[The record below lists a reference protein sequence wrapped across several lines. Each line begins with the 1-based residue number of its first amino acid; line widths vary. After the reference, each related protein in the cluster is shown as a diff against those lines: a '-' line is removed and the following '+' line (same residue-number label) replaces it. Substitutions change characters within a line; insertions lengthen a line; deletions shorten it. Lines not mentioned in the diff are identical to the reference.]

1 VSLAKPPSQ
10 NSTPSSSENLVFANG
25 RLCADFRPLSVG
37 GLLRN
42 PDGEPM
48 SERPE
53 PNHPA
58 RVGRLRSLGA
68 VLGCDTEG
76 APKRLTL
83 KGNYSEPSLPFP
95 DRMQWLAK
103 VQRLIA
109 VHSRDGKSFPH
120 KVGSVAYAIA
130 HVGNVCRLG
139 LDGIADRAGCV
150 VSTAQACI
158 AWLEEQGALTWS
170 HTARRHSNGRMVRS
184 ANLYTLITNFEGLVA
199 TIARAVRATWRERPR
214 SSNTNQCHGL
224 TQTVSFIDRE
234 EARKRLSE
242 VRKAREAQQLA
253 IWNAR
258 HAT

>member
-1 VSLAKPPSQ
+1 
-10 NSTPSSSENLVFANG
+10 
-25 RLCADFRPLSVG
+25 
-37 GLLRN
+37 
-42 PDGEPM
+42 M
-48 SERPE
+48 SELQE
-53 PNHPA
+53 SSHPA

-68 VLGCDTEG
+68 VLGCEADG
-76 APKRLTL
+76 APRRITL
-83 KGNYSEPSLPFP
+83 KGNYAEPSLPFP

-130 HVGNVCRLG
+130 HIGNVCRLG
-139 LDGIADRAGCV
+139 LDGIAERAGCV
-150 VSTAQACI
+150 VNTAQACI
-158 AWLEEQGALTWS
+158 AWLETQGALTWS

-184 ANLYTLITNFEGLVA
+184 SNLYTLITNFAGLVA

-224 TQTVSFIDRE
+224 TQTVTFIDRE
-234 EARKRLSE
+234 DARRQLAE
-242 VRKAREAQQLA
+242 VTKAREAQLRA
-253 IWNAR
+253 MWNAR

>member
-1 VSLAKPPSQ
+1 
-10 NSTPSSSENLVFANG
+10 
-25 RLCADFRPLSVG
+25 VG

-42 PDGEPM
+42 PSGEPM
-48 SERPE
+48 SELQE
-53 PNHPA
+53 SSHPA

-68 VLGCDTEG
+68 VLGCEADG
-76 APKRLTL
+76 APRRITL
-83 KGNYSEPSLPFP
+83 KGNYAEPSLPFP

-130 HVGNVCRLG
+130 HIGNVCRLG
-139 LDGIADRAGCV
+139 LDGIAERAGCV
-150 VSTAQACI
+150 VNTAQACI
-158 AWLEEQGALTWS
+158 AWLETQGALTWS

-184 ANLYTLITNFEGLVA
+184 SNLYTLITNFAGLVA

-224 TQTVSFIDRE
+224 TQTVTFIDRE
-234 EARKRLSE
+234 DARRQLAE
-242 VRKAREAQQLA
+242 VTKAREAQLRA
-253 IWNAR
+253 MWNAR